1 MTDRTIVLGSRGSA
15 LALWQTNYI
24 ASILKRAV
32 PQYTYRIEVIKTMGD
47 KIHDVAL
54 SRIGGK
60 GLFTKELERAL
71 LEGRVDLCVHSMK
84 DMPTVLP
91 EGLCIAGVPERACP
105 LDVLVAPDQGTTID
119 SLPAGSRVAT
129 GSLRRAA
136 QLRRLR
142 PDIET
147 CEIRGN
153 VDTRIKRVMSGEF
166 DAAVMAAAGIER
178 LGMNEAIASHIPAKT
193 MIPAA
198 GQGVIALETRADDD
212 SARSLCQAI
221 TDTKTLRDV
230 SAERFILAALEGGC
244 QVPMGVYAYETSDD
258 MVEIDSFVSAIDGS
272 NFLRAQGSGSIATIQ
287 SIAEQVRDDLV
298 AQGAREVL
306 AQARGDVQ

>member
-1 MTDRTIVLGSRGSA
+1 
-15 LALWQTNYI
+15 
-24 ASILKRAV
+24 
-32 PQYTYRIEVIKTMGD
+32 MGD

-91 EGLCIAGVPERACP
+91 DGLCIAGVPERACP

-178 LGMNEAIASHIPAKT
+178 LGMGDVIASHIPAQT

-198 GQGVIALETRADDD
+198 GQGVIALETREDDD
-212 SARSLCQAI
+212 NALSLCQAI
-221 TDTKTLRDV
+221 TDAKTLRDV

-244 QVPMGVYAYETSDD
+244 QVPMGVYAYETPDD
-258 MVEIDSFVSAIDGS
+258 MHVEIDSFVSAIDGS
-272 NFLRAQGSGSIATIQ
+272 NFLRAQGSGPISSIQT
-287 SIAEQVRDDLV
+287 IAEQVRDDLV